1 MKMRTVS
8 TLVLSVGVSFANLLS
23 ASAFDINK
31 ELFVDGDLHAA
42 WKAEPLADPPKM
54 FEKVPPAAQQGDQ
67 RLARAGKRKGGV
79 TAFVYKDAGDAAN
92 AYDIILEGMG
102 GDTEVVENLGDQAR
116 SFSAVTKHP
125 PVVKMP
131 DFHRAGVLF
140 LRGNTVVYI
149 GLSEMKAEEL
159 IPYAKKLDA
168 RIQK

>member
-1 MKMRTVS
+1 MKLAARIFLAIGIFYA
-8 TLVLSVGVSFANLLS
+8 TLLP

-31 ELFVDGDLHAA
+31 DLFVGGDLHAA
-42 WKAEPLADPPKM
+42 WKADPLTDPPKM
-54 FEKVPPAAQQGDQ
+54 FETLPTTGQKGDH

-79 TAFVYKDAGDAAN
+79 SAFIYGDAGDAAN

-125 PVVKMP
+125 PAVKLP
-131 DFHRAGVLF
+131 DSHRAGIVF
-140 LRGNTVVYI
+140 LRGNTVIYI
-149 GLSEMKAEEL
+149 GLSDMKAEEL
-159 IPYAKKLDA
+159 IPYAKKIDS

>member
-1 MKMRTVS
+1 MKIAARIVLTIGIGCS
-8 TLVLSVGVSFANLLS
+8 TLLP

-31 ELFVDGDLHAA
+31 DLFVGGDLHAA
-42 WKAEPLADPPKM
+42 WRADPLSDPPKM
-54 FEKVPPAAQQGDQ
+54 FETVPPTDQKGDH

-79 TAFVYKDAGDAAN
+79 TAFIYGDAGDAAN

-125 PVVKMP
+125 PAVKLPDYHRSGVV
-131 DFHRAGVLF
+131 F

-149 GLSEMKAEEL
+149 GLADMKAEEL
-159 IPYAKKLDA
+159 IPYAKKIDS

>member
-1 MKMRTVS
+1 MQTAS
-8 TLVLSVGVSFANLLS
+8 TLVLSVGISFATLLS

-31 ELFVDGDLHAA
+31 DLFVDGDLHAA
-42 WKAEPLADPPKM
+42 WKADPLTDPPKM
-54 FEKVPPAAQQGDQ
+54 FETLPTTGQKGDH

-79 TAFVYKDAGDAAN
+79 SAFIYGDAGDAAN

-102 GDTEVVENLGDQAR
+102 GDTEVVESLGDQAR
-116 SFSAVTKHP
+116 SFSAVTKSP
-125 PVVKMP
+125 PAVKMP
-131 DFHRAGVLF
+131 DFHRAGVVF